1 MIKIAVIRKLP
12 NGKWTVK
19 SMKGKNLGEYDTK
32 ELAVKRLRQIEF
44 FKNHTKKTRKK
55 KAEEVS
61 YSSIMRKLNK
71 EDNAAAME
79 KFQKEFKKS
88 FDAGILSGK
97 EEPEKDA
104 LNHALE
110 SIKTLEKS
118 ASAIDL
124 GNANAAGAYLANLVK
139 FLLRRI
145 SNERRPHAIDSM
157 KKKIYYINEYNIAA
171 KKTPPSSSM
180 GQAITLIKT
189 ILLEHHPE
197 YIRNVL
203 NAIVRNL

>member
-1 MIKIAVIRKLP
+1 MIKIAVIKKLP

-19 SMKGKNLGEYDTK
+19 SMNGKNLGEYDTK
-32 ELAVKRLRQIEF
+32 EEAVKRLRDIEY
-44 FKNHTKKTRKK
+44 FKSHPKKRKK

-61 YSSIMRKLNK
+61 YSSVMRKLNK
-71 EDNAAAME
+71 DSEPTVME

-88 FDAGILSGK
+88 FDEGILAGE
-97 EEPEKDA
+97 EEPENAA
-104 LNHALE
+104 LDHALE
-110 SIKTLEKS
+110 AIKNIEKS

-124 GNANAAGAYLANLVK
+124 GNAEAAGAYLANLVK

-145 SNERRPHAIDSM
+145 SQERRAHAIDSM

-203 NAIVRNL
+203 NSIVRNL

>member
-1 MIKIAVIRKLP
+1 MNKTAVIRKLP

-19 SMKGKNLGEYDTK
+19 SLKGKNLGEYDTK
-32 ELAVKRLRQIEF
+32 EDAVKNLRRIEY
-44 FKNHTKKTRKK
+44 FKAHPKKRKK

-61 YSSIMRKLNK
+61 YSSVMRKLNK
-71 EDNAAAME
+71 ESNNDVIE

-88 FDAGILSGK
+88 FDEGIISGK
-97 EEPEKDA
+97 DEPEKDA

-110 SIKTLEKS
+110 SIKAFEKS

-124 GNANAAGAYLANLVK
+124 GNAEAAGAYLANLVK

-145 SNERRPHAIDSM
+145 SNDRRPHAIDSM

-203 NAIVRNL
+203 NSIVRNL